1 MKASRPPLKTA
12 SSARAPQRKRGHER
26 VASLLTAAA
35 DTFVQKGYDAATMT
49 EIAAR
54 AGASIGSL
62 YQFFPTKEAV
72 AQALMGGHA
81 EALYARIGQLTDRAP
96 GWSSDELA
104 GQLTRLFVD
113 FRRQQPSFAVLTE
126 VPASVPQGEALTIR
140 MRIRDELIGLLGARY
155 PGLAATDRRAAATA
169 VQYMMKA
176 AVALHAEKASTAR
189 TAAQTQLR
197 RTLALYLDDLANS

>member
-1 MKASRPPLKTA
+1 MSSQKTSPA
-12 SSARAPQRKRGHER
+12 ARAPQRKRGHER
-26 VASLLTAAA
+26 VASLLSAAA
-35 DTFVQKGYDAATMT
+35 DTFVEKGYDAATMT

-81 EALYARIGQLTDRAP
+81 EALYTKIGQLSARAAQW
-96 GWSSDELA
+96 GNEELA
-104 GQLTRLFVD
+104 GQLIRLFMD
-113 FRRQQPSFAVLTE
+113 FRRQQPSFVVLTE
-126 VPASVPQGEALTIR
+126 VPASVPKGEALTIR
-140 MRIRDELIGLLGARY
+140 MRIREELIGLLGGRY
-155 PGLAATDRRAAATA
+155 PSLPTAQVRAGATV

-176 AVALHAEKASTAR
+176 AVALHAEAASTAR

-197 RTLALYLDDLANS
+197 RTLQLYLDDLANT

>member
-1 MKASRPPLKTA
+1 MSSPRTRPA
-12 SSARAPQRKRGHER
+12 ARAPQRKRGDER
-26 VASLLTAAA
+26 VASLLSAAA
-35 DTFVQKGYDAATMT
+35 ETFVEKGYEAATMT

-81 EALYARIGQLTDRAP
+81 EALYAKIGQLTERAAQW
-96 GWSSDELA
+96 GNEELA
-104 GQLTRLFVD
+104 GQLIRLFVD
-113 FRRQQPSFAVLTE
+113 FRRRQPSFVVLTE

-140 MRIRDELIGLLGARY
+140 MRIRDELITLLGGRY
-155 PGLAATDRRAAATA
+155 PNLPAAQARAGATV

-176 AVALHAEKASTAR
+176 AVALHAETASTAR
-189 TAAQTQLR
+189 TAAQAQLR
-197 RTLALYLDDLANS
+197 RSLQLYLDDLANT

>member
-1 MKASRPPLKTA
+1 MSSPRTRPA
-12 SSARAPQRKRGHER
+12 ARAPQRKRGHER
-26 VASLLTAAA
+26 VASLLSAAA
-35 DTFVQKGYDAATMT
+35 ETFVEKGYEAATMT

-81 EALYARIGQLTDRAP
+81 EALYAKIGQLTERAAQW
-96 GWSSDELA
+96 GDEELA
-104 GQLTRLFVD
+104 GQLIRLFVD
-113 FRRQQPSFAVLTE
+113 FRRRQPSFVVLTE

-140 MRIRDELIGLLGARY
+140 MRIRDELITLLGGRY
-155 PGLAATDRRAAATA
+155 PNLPAAQARAGATV

-176 AVALHAEKASTAR
+176 AVALHAETASTAR
-189 TAAQTQLR
+189 TAAQAQLR
-197 RTLALYLDDLANS
+197 RSLQLYLDDLANT

>member
-1 MKASRPPLKTA
+1 MSSRKTSPL
-12 SSARAPQRKRGHER
+12 ARAPQRKRGHER
-26 VASLLTAAA
+26 VASLLSAAA
-35 DTFVQKGYDAATMT
+35 DTFVEKGYDAATMT

-81 EALYARIGQLTDRAP
+81 EALYAKIGQLTGRAVKW
-96 GWSSDELA
+96 GNEELA
-104 GQLTRLFVD
+104 GQLIRLFVD
-113 FRRQQPSFAVLTE
+113 FRRQQPSFVVLTE
-126 VPASVPQGEALTIR
+126 VPASVPTGEALTIR
-140 MRIRDELIGLLGARY
+140 MRIRDELIQLLGGRY
-155 PGLAATDRRAAATA
+155 PDLPATQVRAGATV

-176 AVALHAEKASTAR
+176 AVALHAEAASTAR

-197 RTLALYLDDLANS
+197 RSLQLYLDDLANS

>member
-1 MKASRPPLKTA
+1 MSSQRTRPA
-12 SSARAPQRKRGHER
+12 ARAPQRKRGHER
-26 VASLLTAAA
+26 VASLLSAAA
-35 DTFVQKGYDAATMT
+35 DTFVEKGYEAATMT

-81 EALYARIGQLTDRAP
+81 EALYAKIGQLTERAAQW
-96 GWSSDELA
+96 GNEELA
-104 GQLTRLFVD
+104 GQLIRLFVD
-113 FRRQQPSFAVLTE
+113 FRRRQPSFVVLTE

-140 MRIRDELIGLLGARY
+140 MRIRDELITLLGGRY
-155 PGLAATDRRAAATA
+155 PNLPAAQARAGATV

-176 AVALHAEKASTAR
+176 AVALHAETASTAR
-189 TAAQTQLR
+189 TAALAQLR
-197 RTLALYLDDLANS
+197 RSLQLYLDDLANT

>member
-1 MKASRPPLKTA
+1 MSSQKTSPA
-12 SSARAPQRKRGHER
+12 ARAPQRKRGYER
-26 VASLLTAAA
+26 VASLLSAAA
-35 DTFVQKGYDAATMT
+35 ETFVEKGYEATTMT

-81 EALYARIGQLTDRAP
+81 EALYARIGQLTGRAAQ
-96 GWSSDELA
+96 WDNEELA
-104 GQLTRLFVD
+104 GQVIRLFVD
-113 FRRQQPSFAVLTE
+113 FRRRQPSFVVLTE

-140 MRIRDELIGLLGARY
+140 MRIRDELIALLSRRY
-155 PGLAATDRRAAATA
+155 PNLPATQARAGATV

-176 AVALHAEKASTAR
+176 AVALHAETASTAR
-189 TAAQTQLR
+189 TAAQVQLR
-197 RTLALYLDDLANS
+197 RSLQLYLDDLANAD

>member
-1 MKASRPPLKTA
+1 MPSQKTNPV
-12 SSARAPQRKRGHER
+12 ARAPQRKRGHER
-26 VASLLTAAA
+26 VASLLSAAA
-35 DTFVQKGYDAATMT
+35 DTFVEKGYEAATMT

-81 EALYARIGQLTDRAP
+81 EALYAKIGQLTGRAP
-96 GWSSDELA
+96 QWSNEELA
-104 GQLTRLFVD
+104 GQLIRLFLD
-113 FRRQQPSFAVLTE
+113 FRRQQPSFVVLTE

-140 MRIRDELIGLLGARY
+140 MRIRDELIGLLAGRY
-155 PGLAATDRRAAATA
+155 PNLPAAQVRAGATV

-176 AVALHAEKASTAR
+176 AVALHAETTSTAR

-197 RTLALYLDDLANS
+197 RALQLYLDDLANN